1 MTDNSA
7 ETGTLWTVLGGIEN
21 GQLFWETVWQLLKKL
36 NMEFP
41 DNLAISLLGIYPKE
55 RETYVHRDNL
65 CMNAHGD
72 VIQGGWRTGD
82 QARVHQCVMAE
93 QTMMCLYTYH

>member
-1 MTDNSA
+1 M
-7 ETGTLWTVLGGIEN
+7 
-21 GQLFWETVWQLLKKL
+21 QLFWETVWQLLKKL

-72 VIQGGWRTGD
+72 VIQGG
-82 QARVHQCVMAE
+82 
-93 QTMMCLYTYH
+93 